1 MSDSNATC
9 MCEQRL
15 RTDLPNK
22 AGLWGVLCNFG
33 ICWVFESTDFF
44 GSVLAVLHNNR
55 QLIWRNLLS
64 FIWACFAGDLLAKC
78 QPTCLKTEAQSA
90 LDEDPNL
97 PEIYCLLV
105 THTSQG
111 SLSTVMLMSS
121 LLAVSRYCPVIV
133 MMVPPAAG
141 PLEGDT
147 AMGTGSLKMGRKLFL
162 LIFAHLQLPWELI
175 FLHQTSFIKY

>member
-1 MSDSNATC
+1 MASDSKVTC

-33 ICWVFESTDFF
+33 ICWVFESDDGF

-55 QLIWRNLLS
+55 LIIWRNLLS
-64 FIWACFAGDLLAKC
+64 FIWACFAGDILAKC
-78 QPTCLKTEAQSA
+78 QPACLKTETQSA
-90 LDEDPNL
+90 LDREPHL

-121 LLAVSRYCPVIV
+121 LLAVSRSSPVIV

-141 PLEGDT
+141 PLEGYT
-147 AMGTGSLKMGRKLFL
+147 AKGMGFLKMGRKLFL
-162 LIFAHLQLPWELI
+162 LTFAPWELI
-175 FLHQTSFIKY
+175 SKSFKLC